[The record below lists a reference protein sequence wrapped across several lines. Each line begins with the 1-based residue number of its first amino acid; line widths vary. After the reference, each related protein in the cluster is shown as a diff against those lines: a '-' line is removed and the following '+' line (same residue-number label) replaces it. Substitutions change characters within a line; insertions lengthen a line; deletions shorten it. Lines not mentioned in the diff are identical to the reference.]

1 MKAKFTSTLSSSRA
15 TQPISTNLQAPGNR
29 AFINNRHPLLSSP
42 ETDLIR
48 RDAAIPGLATVLDP
62 DAFMVALRRAAPEAD
77 LRMARITYLRYKPQR
92 YCRVAYQLDVAGTEL
107 DVDVRACRPEDIG
120 PWLEESERAN
130 ATGPLGRGCV
140 ILEHCAV
147 LVFVFPNDLKL
158 PALQHLT
165 DAVERTR
172 ILREL
177 LPDRSELWQGELRCL
192 RYRPE
197 RRYVAEFRATGENRV
212 LLKAYTRKGYNRCKH
227 NVQSFQ
233 SRGRLRVARLLGC
246 SDKNRLLAFE
256 WLPGRLLMDLC
267 TSPELDCAAVTAVGG
282 ALATLHGQDSSGL
295 SGWTR
300 AAEAADLLSL
310 SSEIGFICPRLAG
323 RADGLARRL
332 AALLSGAPPKHCAL
346 HGDFSA
352 NQVLVSENNV
362 SIIDLD
368 WACSGDP
375 ADDLGNFLAQS
386 ERIALRGEFPRDRVG
401 LLKESLLKGYALASD
416 GWLPDRVELY
426 TAVEVF
432 RRTRFPFRGREPDWP
447 QRTESLLERAEVIL
461 NHRAATT

>member
-1 MKAKFTSTLSSSRA
+1 MLSS
-15 TQPISTNLQAPGNR
+15 L
-29 AFINNRHPLLSSP
+29 

-62 DAFMVALRRAAPEAD
+62 DAFVAALRQAAPEAD
-77 LRMARITYLRYKPQR
+77 LRNARITYLRYKPQR
-92 YCRVAYQLDVAGTEL
+92 CCRVAYRLDLAGTEL
-107 DVDVRACRPEDIG
+107 DVDVRACQPEDFG
-120 PWLEESERAN
+120 PWLDEGERAN
-130 ATGPLGRGCV
+130 AAGPLGPGCIV
-140 ILEHCAV
+140 LEDCSV

-165 DAVERTR
+165 DEVERTR

-177 LPDRSELWQGELRCL
+177 FPDRSELWQGELRCL

-197 RRYVAEFRATGENRV
+197 RRYVAEFRGADEARV
-212 LLKAYTRKGYNRCKH
+212 LLKAYTRKAYSRCKH
-227 NVQSFQ
+227 NAQSFQ
-233 SRGRLRVARLLGC
+233 SCGLLRVARLLGC
-246 SDKNRLLAFE
+246 SDRNRLLAFE
-256 WLPGRLLMDLC
+256 WLPGDLLMDLC
-267 TSPELDCAAVTAVGG
+267 TAPELDCDAVTAVGG
-282 ALATLHGQDSSGL
+282 ALATLHSQDAADL

-310 SSEIGFICPRLAG
+310 AAEIGFICPL
-323 RADGLARRL
+323 LARRADELARQL
-332 AALLSGAPPKHCAL
+332 AARLTAAPARHSAL

-352 NQVLVSENNV
+352 NQVLVSRENV

-375 ADDLGNFLAQS
+375 ADDLGNFLAQA
-386 ERIALRGEFPRDRVG
+386 ERLALRGELPGNRVG

-416 GWLPDRVELY
+416 GWLPDRVGLY
-426 TAVEVF
+426 TAMEVF

-447 QRTESLLERAEVIL
+447 QRTASLLDRAEAIL
-461 NHRAATT
+461 GQYAAKDSL